1 MAREKMAGE
10 KFQLE
15 LALKAKNEE
24 ILALKQKLNDQAVR
38 VLQDD
43 DVSACPCIHALRLIK
58 NTYYNVILQL
68 MAPHHCLCLCMVI
81 VSQYLMYCTPI
92 PMPVNI

>member
-24 ILALKQKLNDQAVR
+24 ILALKQKLNDQAVM

-43 DVSACPCIHALRLIK
+43 DVSPYMHCVLIK
-58 NTYYNVILQL
+58 NTYYLYPVVKVI
-68 MAPHHCLCLCMVI
+68 AV
-81 VSQYLMYCTPI
+81 
-92 PMPVNI
+92 